1 MRQPPEFFDDDD
13 LQLVY
18 VSTRLAEA
26 KRVEGILTA
35 EDINYVVQPEK
46 YRATFLFVFPTER
59 IGAFFYVGT
68 EQARRC
74 RALLGS
80 QGFPVAD

>member
-1 MRQPPEFFDDDD
+1 MRQPPDFYDDDD
-13 LQLVY
+13 LELVY
-18 VSTRLAEA
+18 VSARLAEA

-35 EDINYVVQPEK
+35 EDIHYVVQPEK

-59 IGAFFYVGT
+59 IGAFFYVRPK
-68 EQARRC
+68 EARRC

-80 QGFPVAD
+80 HGLPVTD